1 MGTPVRSISP
11 VKEAEEWNLLP
22 IGGLNVRP
30 RIGKVIMGED
40 AKHGVTHSWSG
51 GVGVMGA
58 EVGAR

>member
-1 MGTPVRSISP
+1 M
-11 VKEAEEWNLLP
+11 LP